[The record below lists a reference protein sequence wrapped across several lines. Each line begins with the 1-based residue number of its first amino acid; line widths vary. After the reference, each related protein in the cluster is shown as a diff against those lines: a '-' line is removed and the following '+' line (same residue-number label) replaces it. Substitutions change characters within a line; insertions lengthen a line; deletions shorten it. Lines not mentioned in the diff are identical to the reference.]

1 MEIKLY
7 VVRHIKTGRFLDK
20 RRGRSG
26 FEWVTD
32 LSKARFFKK
41 IGHAKSVVG
50 NSSRGNEIKPVM
62 EIVPLSVT
70 LQEEEADDS
79 RTTEAAL

>member
-1 MEIKLY
+1 M
-7 VVRHIKTGRFLDK
+7 FLDK
-20 RRGRSG
+20 KRGWSG
-26 FEWVTD
+26 FTWVTD

-41 IGHAKSVVG
+41 PGHAKNVIS
-50 NSSRGNEIKPVM
+50 NSYRGKEIKPVM